1 MYIKQ
6 TDLLIFNYP
15 NYVYKFKMIKS
26 FFKSLLIIFFFPSFL
41 FAQIIDSIVISGNKR
56 ISDNTIKV
64 YSKLD
69 QYESFNENNLNQ
81 ILKDLY
87 KTDFFK
93 DINISI
99 KDNILYVDVVE
110 SPIIE
115 NLEINGIK
123 KNDLNKF
130 LLDNISLKNKRSF
143 NNEKLQNDLKIIENI
158 LKSSGYYFSK
168 ISVSELYN
176 NELNSVQIS
185 INVNLGKKAHIKN
198 ISFIGNKIFK
208 DKQLREIIASEEHK
222 FWKFLTKNVYIN
234 ENLLNLDKRLLS
246 NFYKNSGYYNIK
258 INSTFVEL
266 DKDENFKLVYNID
279 AGNKFFFNN
288 FNIKVPADY
297 NQGIFD
303 EMQKKFNKFIDT
315 EYSLY
320 VIEDFLDQINDAAL
334 LKQFEF
340 IDASVSEKIVGNDRV
355 DITINIKESKK
366 EYVEKINING
376 NYVTIEDVVRNS
388 LIVDEGD
395 PFNQILFNKSINNIR
410 SLGIFKTVD
419 YKISTGSSDEFKI
432 IDVDVVEQ
440 PTGEIMAG
448 AGYGTSGGT
457 VLLGIKEK
465 NFLGQGIT
473 LNANLELTEESI
485 KGSLDYIEPYFNF
498 SDNSLFAS
506 ISNTENDYLDTFG
519 YKTNEFQLSSGT
531 SFEPYEKI
539 IFSPNLSLSYENLDT
554 NSKASNA
561 IKKQKGT
568 YSDIYFNYSLIND
581 NRDNKFNPQTGNRTN
596 FTQELPLYSDV
607 NEISNAIEFTTYKKF
622 SRQSDIVNK
631 ISIYSKMIN
640 SFDND
645 VRISKRLHVPSS
657 RLRGFE
663 KGKIG
668 PIDNNDY
675 IGGNYIAAFN
685 LSTKLP
691 NLLAEFENI
700 DFSIFLDTANIWGI
714 DYNDALDD
722 RSTLRSSAGLAVNVL
737 TPIGPLSFSFSE
749 AFNKA
754 SSDKT
759 ETFRFNL
766 GTTF

>member
-1 MYIKQ
+1 
-6 TDLLIFNYP
+6 
-15 NYVYKFKMIKS
+15 MIKF
-26 FFKSLLIIFFFPSFL
+26 FFKSLLIVFFFPSFV

-340 IDASVSEKIVGNDRV
+340 IDASVSEEIVGNDRV

-395 PFNQILFNKSINNIR
+395 PFNQILFNKSLNNIR

-749 AFNKA
+749 AFSKA

>member
-1 MYIKQ
+1 
-6 TDLLIFNYP
+6 
-15 NYVYKFKMIKS
+15 MINF
-26 FFKSLLIIFFFPSFL
+26 FFKSLLIVFFFPSFV

-176 NELNSVQIS
+176 NELNSVQIT

-303 EMQKKFNKFIDT
+303 EMQKKFNKYIDT

-340 IDASVSEKIVGNDRV
+340 IDASVSEEIVGNDRV

-395 PFNQILFNKSINNIR
+395 PFNQILFNKSLNNIR

-714 DYNDALDD
+714 DYNEALDD

-749 AFNKA
+749 AFSKA

>member
-1 MYIKQ
+1 
-6 TDLLIFNYP
+6 
-15 NYVYKFKMIKS
+15 MINF
-26 FFKSLLIIFFFPSFL
+26 FFKSLLIVFFFPSFV

-185 INVNLGKKAHIKN
+185 INVNLGKKAYIKN

-340 IDASVSEKIVGNDRV
+340 IDASVSEEIVGNDRV

-395 PFNQILFNKSINNIR
+395 PFNQILFNKSLNNIR

-539 IFSPNLSLSYENLDT
+539 IFNPNLSLSYENLDT

-749 AFNKA
+749 AFSKT